1 MAAVFYTTSVTT
13 RESVSTGSLDK
24 KVTRLKGRRSPLIAR
39 EGIPV
44 LLAAFLI
51 AAFSWYYLG
60 WFASIVPGIATAS
73 LFMLFRDPHRD
84 VPALPLAAV
93 CPVDG
98 VIAEVTSGMNHVTN
112 TPAHKIII
120 RINAFGTYTA
130 RAPVEGMILD
140 SHGKSVAPEVVADAP
155 GLWIRTDE
163 GDDVLLRFHGNR
175 FGLVPRAFSRY
186 GERVGQGQ
194 RCANLRLAR
203 FAEVYLPVNSRVQV
217 VAGQEVVAGRDVLGS
232 LPHP

>member
-13 RESVSTGSLDK
+13 RESASTGSLDE

-44 LLAAFLI
+44 LLATFII
-51 AAFSWYYLG
+51 AALSWYFLG
-60 WFASIVPGIATAS
+60 WITSIVPAVATVA
-73 LFMLFRDPHRD
+73 LFFLFRDPHRD
-84 VPALPLAAV
+84 VPAHPLAAV
-93 CPVDG
+93 SPVDG
-98 VIAEVTSGMNHVTN
+98 VVVEITSSENAVTN
-112 TPAHKIII
+112 SPAHKITI

-130 RAPVEGMILD
+130 RAPVEGVILD
-140 SHGKSVAPEVVADAP
+140 AHGKSVDPEIAADSP

-175 FGLVPRAFSRY
+175 CGLAPRGFARY

-194 RCANLRLAR
+194 RCAYLRLAR
-203 FAEVYLPVNSRVQV
+203 FAEVYLPITSRVQV
-217 VAGQEVVAGRDVLGS
+217 VAGQGIVAGTGILGS
-232 LPHP
+232 LPHA